1 MDLNTL
7 LLRAIELNASNKRQ
21 LPKDTNF
28 EALSSD
34 PEFKKLVGS

>member
-1 MDLNTL
+1 VLDAIR
-7 LLRAIELNASNKRQ
+7 RAVELNPANKRQ

-28 EALSSD
+28 EALWSD